1 VRLKEIELSASQ
13 NRKPDIRMTMPEKC
27 LYTLLRGLYRQY
39 HSKQISKEDAKAEK
53 LKIISDCTEY
63 EKHYNEWCAMY
74 AQYQEN
80 IRQCGQ
86 ILNDIEKSKD
96 VTEIALLACT
106 AISLMTSDR
115 NYIKRQERKINH
127 EKYE

>member
-1 VRLKEIELSASQ
+1 MRLKEIELSASQ
-13 NRKPDIRMTMPEKC
+13 NRKPDIRMTMPERC
-27 LYTLLRGLYRQY
+27 LYTSLRVLYRQY
-39 HSKQISKEDAKAEK
+39 RSKQLSREDAKAEK
-53 LKIISDCTEY
+53 LKIIAECTEY
-63 EKHYNEWCAMY
+63 EKHYNECCAMY

-86 ILNDIEKSKD
+86 ILNDIEKSYN

-115 NYIKRQERKINH
+115 NFIKRQERKLNH
-127 EKYE
+127 D